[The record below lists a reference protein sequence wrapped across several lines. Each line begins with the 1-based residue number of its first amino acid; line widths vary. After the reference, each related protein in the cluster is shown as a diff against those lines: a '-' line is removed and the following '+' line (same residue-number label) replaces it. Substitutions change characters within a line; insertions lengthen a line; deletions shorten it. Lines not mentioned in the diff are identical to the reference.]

1 MPDDISQ
8 SACRR
13 WSSIVDWLLPSRAA
27 SLDSCVLRRAISS
40 FFSGPHTWGINEKGP
55 LQAAATRRESMSA
68 KGGNVKIK
76 AG

>member
-1 MPDDISQ
+1 MVLDCGLAVALQ
-8 SACRR
+8 SGQFGF
-13 WSSIVDWLLPSRAA
+13 
-27 SLDSCVLRRAISS
+27 LRLAPGDQL
-40 FFSGPHTWGINEKGP
+40 FFFLGPHTWGINEKGP